1 LRFFIKRRTY
11 KRERERERD
20 LVQISFC
27 IRDIQKRPPIKKKE
41 LVLPNEED
49 GK

>member
-11 KRERERERD
+11 KRERERERFSAD
-20 LVQISFC
+20 KFLH
-27 IRDIQKRPPIKKKE
+27 KRYTKETTYKKEE